1 MVMEHTGC
9 LQVMEVDIVSHH
21 FQLVQEQVK
30 KRQEVVL
37 ARRNE
42 IE

>member
-1 MVMEHTGC
+1 MPFMGA
-9 LQVMEVDIVSHH
+9 DIVSHH

-30 KRQEVVL
+30 RQEVVL
-37 ARRNE
+37 AQRNE